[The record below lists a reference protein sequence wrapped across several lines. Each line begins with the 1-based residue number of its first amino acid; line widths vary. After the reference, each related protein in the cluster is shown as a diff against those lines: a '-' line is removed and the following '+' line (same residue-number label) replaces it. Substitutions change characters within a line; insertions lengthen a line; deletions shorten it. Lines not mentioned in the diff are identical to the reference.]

1 MEECIM
7 EPIFDKLYQ
16 FTYKIPGMPLDCHQY
31 LLLRDPA
38 ILFSVGSAD
47 MARDFLPKVK
57 ELLVGRPL
65 KYLFISHR
73 EWMNVADW
81 PYCTRCSRKR

>member
-1 MEECIM
+1 M

-31 LLLRDPA
+31 LLLCDPA

-47 MARDFLPKVK
+47 MARTFCQRL
-57 ELLVGRPL
+57 R
-65 KYLFISHR
+65 
-73 EWMNVADW
+73 NCW
-81 PYCTRCSRKR
+81 PAVH

>member
-1 MEECIM
+1 M

-16 FTYKIPGMPLDCHQY
+16 FTYKIPGMSLDCHQY

-47 MARDFLPKVK
+47 GTA
-57 ELLVGRPL
+57 GRPSTEIL
-65 KYLFISHR
+65 IHF
-73 EWMNVADW
+73 
-81 PYCTRCSRKR
+81 PSRMG